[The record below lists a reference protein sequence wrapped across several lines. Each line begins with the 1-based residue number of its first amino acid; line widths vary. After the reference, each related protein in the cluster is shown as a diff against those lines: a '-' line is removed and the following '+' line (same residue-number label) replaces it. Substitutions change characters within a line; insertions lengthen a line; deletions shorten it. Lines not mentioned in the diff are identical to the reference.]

1 MEIAAASPLGV
12 NDRVFL
18 NPLPRSISR
27 KADEETVKN
36 KMGVEFS
43 GA

>member
-1 MEIAAASPLGV
+1 MEMAAASPQDVSDL
-12 NDRVFL
+12 VFL